1 MKPSWHK
8 ADSTRTCIIASLP
21 CNETCKGKETTTQ
34 WGACSPG
41 SGSFLTLYGDSR
53 HPTKARQGFWRMQA
67 WLVTRSR
74 QRRAL
79 CPFLF
84 LPPKKRQ
91 IIYRKKSKIVKIYQY
106 SKNIENKL
114 KYFKKCV
121 DKCTA
126 LYYIKLNKRETE
138 QPNREGWERSTKESI
153 EREV

>member
-1 MKPSWHK
+1 MARYTISAAARP
-8 ADSTRTCIIASLP
+8 LP
-21 CNETCKGKETTTQ
+21 F
-34 WGACSPG
+34 
-41 SGSFLTLYGDSR
+41 SF
-53 HPTKARQGFWRMQA
+53 
-67 WLVTRSR
+67 
-74 QRRAL
+74 
-79 CPFLF
+79 
-84 LPPKKRQ
+84 PPPQKRQ

>member
-21 CNETCKGKETTTQ
+21 CNEPCKNKKTITH
-34 WGACSPG
+34 WGACSPVGDCLFVFIRRQPSSVRIPKGNPYGWHGSLHDLG
-41 SGSFLTLYGDSR
+41 SGAPF
-53 HPTKARQGFWRMQA
+53 
-67 WLVTRSR
+67 
-74 QRRAL
+74 AL
-79 CPFLF
+79 FFSSPQ
-84 LPPKKRQ
+84 KRQ
-91 IIYRKKSKIVKIYQY
+91 IIYIKKSKIVKIYQY

-121 DKCTA
+121 DKCTT

>member
-1 MKPSWHK
+1 MQRQGKNRFGSLLTKPV
-8 ADSTRTCIIASLP
+8 L
-21 CNETCKGKETTTQ
+21 
-34 WGACSPG
+34 
-41 SGSFLTLYGDSR
+41 FLTLYGDSR

-67 WLVTRSR
+67 WLVTLSPGSGAPF
-74 QRRAL
+74 AL
-79 CPFLF
+79 FF
-84 LPPKKRQ
+84 SEKRQ
-91 IIYRKKSKIVKIYQY
+91 KTCRKISKNVKIYQL

-121 DKCTA
+121 DKYTT

>member
-1 MKPSWHK
+1 MGDCLFVFIRRQPSSVRIPKGNPYGWHG
-8 ADSTRTCIIASLP
+8 SLHDL
-21 CNETCKGKETTTQ
+21 
-34 WGACSPG
+34 G
-41 SGSFLTLYGDSR
+41 SGAPF
-53 HPTKARQGFWRMQA
+53 
-67 WLVTRSR
+67 
-74 QRRAL
+74 AL
-79 CPFLF
+79 FF
-84 LPPKKRQ
+84 SSPPQKRQ

>member
-1 MKPSWHK
+1 M
-8 ADSTRTCIIASLP
+8 ARYTF
-21 CNETCKGKETTTQ
+21 
-34 WGACSPG
+34 PG
-41 SGSFLTLYGDSR
+41 SGAPF
-53 HPTKARQGFWRMQA
+53 
-67 WLVTRSR
+67 
-74 QRRAL
+74 AL
-79 CPFLF
+79 AIFF
-84 LPPKKRQ
+84 EKRQ
-91 IIYRKKSKIVKIYQY
+91 IIYGKKSKIVKIYQY